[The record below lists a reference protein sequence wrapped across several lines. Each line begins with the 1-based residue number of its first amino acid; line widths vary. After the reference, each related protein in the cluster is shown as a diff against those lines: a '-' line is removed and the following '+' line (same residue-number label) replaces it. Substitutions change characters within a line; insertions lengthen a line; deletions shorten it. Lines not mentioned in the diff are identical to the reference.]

1 MPREQTV
8 DEYIEASAEFARPL
22 LAWLRARVHAAC
34 PGVEETTRWSMPA
47 FFHQGKPLASM
58 AAFKAHVSFGFWH
71 REELRCGAKVRKA
84 ERARSG
90 RPGSIKVRRGDRVR
104 VGQVI
109 AALGFTGNST
119 GPHLHL
125 HVTDCPSPI
134 GCEGLPFT
142 VTGMSELGRYAD
154 LSGLGVGRWNV
165 SGARGAIA
173 AEWPGYNVVVS
184 FPR

>member
-1 MPREQTV
+1 MLESRS
-8 DEYIEASAEFARPL
+8 I
-22 LAWLRARVHAAC
+22 AAN
-34 PGVEETTRWSMPA
+34 P
-47 FFHQGKPLASM
+47 
-58 AAFKAHVSFGFWH
+58 
-71 REELRCGAKVRKA
+71 
-84 ERARSG
+84 ARSPFAG
-90 RPGSIKVRRGDRVR
+90 SGNYVVLRIGPRRYAVYEHLRPGSIKVRRGDRVR

-173 AEWPGYNVVVS
+173 AEWAGYNVVVS